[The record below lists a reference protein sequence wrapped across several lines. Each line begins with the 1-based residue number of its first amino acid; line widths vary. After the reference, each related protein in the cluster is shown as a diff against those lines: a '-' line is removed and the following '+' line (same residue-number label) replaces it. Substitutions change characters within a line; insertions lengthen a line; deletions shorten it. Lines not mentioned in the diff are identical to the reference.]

1 MTSTG
6 NQTDRPHEVAEGVYR
21 LGTRWLNFY
30 LVEEDGE
37 FTLIDAGYA
46 GYWRHLTDAVEALG
60 TSLEA
65 IRAVILTHHH
75 VDHVG
80 IAQRLRSTVGARV
93 LVGEGDLWIVAG
105 NYPSHANPGF
115 YRQASWRP
123 SGIRFIA
130 HSAAAGGGKYRPVQG
145 VEALKENQT
154 LDLPGQPR
162 VIHTPG
168 HTGGHHSLAL
178 EQRGVLLSG
187 DAMAR
192 FDYVSGRRGVGL
204 HRLNDDREIALA
216 SLARLDPI
224 DAQIVLFGHGEPWT
238 DGLQR
243 ALEIACETARPQPIA
258 RQQRTG
264 G

>member
-1 MTSTG
+1 MTG
-6 NQTDRPHEVAEGVYR
+6 KHKGGPHEVAEGVYR

-46 GYWRHLTDAVEALG
+46 GYWRYLTQAVEALG
-60 TSLEA
+60 TSLNA
-65 IRAVILTHHH
+65 IGAVILTHHH

-105 NYPSHANPGF
+105 KYRSHANPGF

-130 HSAAAGGGKYRPVQG
+130 HSAAAGGGKYRPVQE
-145 VEALKENQT
+145 VETLTQDQT
-154 LDLPGQPR
+154 LDLPGRLRMIP
-162 VIHTPG
+162 TPG

-178 EQRGVLLSG
+178 EKHGVLFSG
-187 DAMAR
+187 DAMAS
-192 FDYVSGRRGVGL
+192 FDYVSGMRSIGL
-204 HRLNDDREIALA
+204 HRLNDDREMALA

-224 DAQIVLFGHGEPWT
+224 DAKVVLFGHGEPWT

-243 ALEIACETARPQPIA
+243 ALAIA
-258 RQQRTG
+258 RDTAQE
-264 G
+264 

>member
-1 MTSTG
+1 MTRP
-6 NQTDRPHEVAEGVYR
+6 QDPDRPREVAEGVFR
-21 LGTRWLNFY
+21 LGTGWLNFY

-37 FTLIDAGYA
+37 FTLIDAGYPR
-46 GYWRHLTDAVEALG
+46 YWRHLTEAVEVLG

-80 IAQRLRSTVGARV
+80 IAQRLRSTARARV
-93 LVGEGDLWIVAG
+93 FVGEGDLWIVAG

-115 YRQASWRP
+115 YRKASWRP

-154 LDLPGQPR
+154 LDLPGRPR
-162 VIHTPG
+162 VIATPG

-178 EQRGVLLSG
+178 EERGVLFAG
-187 DAMAR
+187 DAMASY
-192 FDYVSGRRGVGL
+192 DYVSGRRGVGL
-204 HRLNDDREIALA
+204 HRLNDDRETALA
-216 SLARLDPI
+216 SLAHLDRI
-224 DAQIVLFGHGEPWT
+224 DAKVVLFGHGEPWT

-243 ALEIACETARPQPIA
+243 ALEIARGTAQE
-258 RQQRTG
+258 
-264 G
+264 